1 MAEVG
6 GPFVLRKGLWGMSIM
21 ESLLYAVGALFAIAA
36 MLDLIARAAPAA
48 VAQMPAVR
56 AARNRYVEIQ
66 SKGQRALSE
75 LTALKQRRDELIDE
89 TMLFDARVRDAKRR
103 AQSFAAGRTILVHE
117 LGRSAPERKLFEAYV
132 VNMAI
137 ANPNRPISLERINP
151 IYVEPQL
158 IECWA
163 ESLVEARQLMDKTYP
178 KEEGF
183 DVELIGQTVE
193 AVLVKQKC

>member
-1 MAEVG
+1 
-6 GPFVLRKGLWGMSIM
+6 M

-193 AVLVKQKC
+193 AVLVKQKS